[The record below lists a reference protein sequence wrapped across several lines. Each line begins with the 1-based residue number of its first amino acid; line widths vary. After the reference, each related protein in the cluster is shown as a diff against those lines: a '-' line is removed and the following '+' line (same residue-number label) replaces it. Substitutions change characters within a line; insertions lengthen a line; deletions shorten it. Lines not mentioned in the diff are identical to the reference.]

1 MFSTSQCKSYSLESY
16 RQVKLCHKISFQE
29 KKLQLTDYPT
39 FLIELLKLTCTGSD
53 FFQSELKSAQLL
65 SSCQLFAVLHDS
77 VVRQTNRNGNSNAK
91 FNFFFFCTGSYN
103 LGRHGLAALS
113 IACHVWDLLR
123 LRKRGVNSGRA

>member
-91 FNFFFFCTGSYN
+91 FNFFFFLHRELQFRSPWAGSLVHCLSL
-103 LGRHGLAALS
+103 LGFAKAEK
-113 IACHVWDLLR
+113 
-123 LRKRGVNSGRA
+123 KRR